1 MANKNQARPYDFLGP
16 WRIQLKNGT
25 WLRGTVTGAYD
36 DALIINSPE
45 MGEGIVMW
53 AEIAVMFDGLTAPG
67 ETPTVEQI
75 AQGEGSPT

>member
-1 MANKNQARPYDFLGP
+1 M
-16 WRIQLKNGT
+16 
-25 WLRGTVTGAYD
+25 RGTVTGAYD
-36 DALIINSPE
+36 DALIINAPG

-75 AQGEGSPT
+75 APGEGSPT